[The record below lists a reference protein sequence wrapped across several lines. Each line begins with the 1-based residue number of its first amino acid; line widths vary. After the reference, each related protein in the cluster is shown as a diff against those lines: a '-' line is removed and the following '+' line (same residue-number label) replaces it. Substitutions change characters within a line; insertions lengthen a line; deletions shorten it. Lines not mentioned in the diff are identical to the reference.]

1 MYEEILQNIYNDKWK
16 NEDMLWLANKK
27 TALLGGSFDEQ
38 INKVFVDPLKNK
50 KINDPIL
57 GQLSIYDLVMKRMD
71 QYMEPTLLHEPFTG
85 PIVDQKG
92 VLKLKPNERATVEQL
107 WTIDWFVEGV
117 VGEIPA
123 N

>member
-1 MYEEILQNIYNDKWK
+1 
-16 NEDMLWLANKK
+16 
-27 TALLGGSFDEQ
+27 
-38 INKVFVDPLKNK
+38 
-50 KINDPIL
+50 
-57 GQLSIYDLVMKRMD
+57 
-71 QYMEPTLLHEPFTG
+71 MEPTLLHEPFTG

-92 VLKLKPNERATVEQL
+92 VLKLKPSERATVEQL